1 MRPHLHLPSSS
12 PLRPKVFIVVA
23 GGRAHGGR
31 RGGRRSGGFM
41 GGSDGTHELR
51 SGRKLGAADLQLLL
65 LALLA
70 EQPRHGYELIKAIEA
85 HSKGFYVPSPGVIY
99 PSLKYLEEAGYVLAE
114 ADGPRKHCA
123 LTEPGRHHLA
133 ANRLRADALLA
144 QLAAVGVR
152 MESAR
157 RAFVASDATLER
169 NERGFISALEDARRA
184 IKQALAGL
192 EWAPEADQFRAAAL
206 LRQTVDAL
214 RDVPDKEDL

>member
-1 MRPHLHLPSSS
+1 
-12 PLRPKVFIVVA
+12 
-23 GGRAHGGR
+23 
-31 RGGRRSGGFM
+31 M

-99 PSLKYLEEAGYVLAE
+99 PSLKYLDEVGYVVAE
-114 ADGPRKHCA
+114 ADGPRKHCVI
-123 LTEPGRHHLA
+123 TDPGRAYLE
-133 ANRLRADALLA
+133 ANRAQADALLA

-157 RAFVASDATLER
+157 RAFIATDTPPSMPSEER
-169 NERGFISALEDARRA
+169 NERGFIAELEDARRA
-184 IKQALAGL
+184 IKRALAAL
-192 EWAPEADQFRAAAL
+192 EGAPETDQRRAAGL
-206 LRQTVDAL
+206 LRKTVDAL
-214 RDVPDKEDL
+214 RDVLDKED